1 VNIALAPSMK
11 GCEKPFIHGLNPRF
25 TVLNS

>member
-1 VNIALAPSMK
+1 VNKTVSLSMK
-11 GCEKPFIHGLNPRF
+11 GCEKPFVDGLNPRF